1 MSLLLVLLHLGIS
14 AALSLNQAYGNMKGD
29 IIESCNYGRFY
40 VDSSPNSVEIMEE
53 LECEAGSIL
62 DQHASPSN
70 VEVMQDCCCDCD
82 FSVTYYCRLCA
93 ECCCAAPTIAEILVR
108 TMPDIPIDLADAL
121 IFMQPNIVRHIIESH
136 YDLASLVICAHSDT
150 LAYII
155 TSTPDFSKYLS
166 GMSPY
171 AIYTILHKIPFPCE
185 YLQSIERISAETIAH
200 KVPMFDECLPEI
212 SMTTT
217 APTETEITSV
227 SPIDIDS
234 LFEEE
239 ELEQMT
245 AKLPN
250 IKKYLGKVD
259 PDALISLLNSYPD
272 FMTFF
277 NNLDQNFIE
286 FLNMLNPD
294 ELVSTDLHG
303 IFLEIAGDD
312 TAIQTFGNLF
322 A

>member
-1 MSLLLVLLHLGIS
+1 
-14 AALSLNQAYGNMKGD
+14 
-29 IIESCNYGRFY
+29 
-40 VDSSPNSVEIMEE
+40 
-53 LECEAGSIL
+53 
-62 DQHASPSN
+62 
-70 VEVMQDCCCDCD
+70 
-82 FSVTYYCRLCA
+82 
-93 ECCCAAPTIAEILVR
+93 
-108 TMPDIPIDLADAL
+108 MPDIPIDLADAL

-303 IFLEIAGDD
+303 IFLEIAGDN